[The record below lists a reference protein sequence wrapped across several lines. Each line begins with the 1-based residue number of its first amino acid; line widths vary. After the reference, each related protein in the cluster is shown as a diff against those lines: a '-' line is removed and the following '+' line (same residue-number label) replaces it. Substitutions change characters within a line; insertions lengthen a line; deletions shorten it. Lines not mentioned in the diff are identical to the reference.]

1 MKQDAA
7 ELALIYN
14 RRFAS
19 TVAYRKKVWAVLVSQ
34 FFSKWVGRED
44 AVLDL
49 GCGYGEFINQVAC
62 RKKWAMDLN
71 PQAAE
76 HLLSEVTLIA
86 QDCSEPWPLISG
98 TLDVVFTSNFFE
110 HLRSKDQLLLT
121 LAQAFRCLKPG
132 GRLIAMGPNIKFL
145 PGRFRDFFDHHVA
158 LTELSLAEA
167 LEISGFDTIVQIPRF
182 LPYTMVAARR
192 YPLIFVSAYLRLK
205 ICWPWFGHQF
215 LVVARKP

>member
-1 MKQDAA
+1 LAGTFQPLLNSTGHMKQDAT
-7 ELALIYN
+7 ELERIYN
-14 RRFAS
+14 RRFAATAS
-19 TVAYRKKVWAVLVSQ
+19 YRKKVWTVLISK

-49 GCGYGEFINQVAC
+49 GCGYGEFINQVEC

-76 HLLSEVTLIA
+76 HLLPQVSLIA
-86 QDCSEPWPLISG
+86 QDCSEPWPLTSG
-98 TLDVVFTSNFFE
+98 VLDVVFTSNFFE

-145 PGRFRDFFDHHVA
+145 PGR
-158 LTELSLAEA
+158 
-167 LEISGFDTIVQIPRF
+167 
-182 LPYTMVAARR
+182 
-192 YPLIFVSAYLRLK
+192 
-205 ICWPWFGHQF
+205 
-215 LVVARKP
+215 